1 MGSRSRARRVAAA
14 LGFAG
19 LLCAVLGVIMI
30 VMVPSI
36 IKQQVL
42 KNVRIDPSSLS
53 FNMWKEI
60 PVPFY
65 LSVYF
70 FDVVNPNEILQGQK
84 PQVRERGPYVYREF
98 RHKSN
103 ITFNDNDTV
112 SFLEYRS
119 FQFQPDKSR
128 GLESDSI
135 VMPNILVLSAA
146 MMMENGPMSLKLIMT
161 LAFSTLGERA
171 FMNRT
176 VSEIM
181 WGYEDPLIHL
191 VNKYFP
197 NMFPFKGKFGLFAE
211 LNNSDSGLFTVF
223 TGVKNF
229 SRIHLVD
236 KWNGVSKVN
245 FWHSDQCNMINGTSG
260 QIWAPFMT
268 PGSSLE
274 FYSPEACRSMKLI
287 YKEQGVFKGIPTFRF
302 VAPNTLFANGSV
314 YPPNEGF
321 CPCRESGI
329 QNVSTCRFNA
339 PLFLSHPHFYNADPV
354 LAEAV
359 SGLHPNPEEH
369 SLFLD
374 VHPVTGIPMNCS
386 VKLQLSL
393 YIKSVKGIGQTGK
406 IEPVILPLMWFGES
420 GAMEGETLQTFYTQL
435 VLMPKVLR
443 YAQYVLLA
451 LGCVLLLIPIVYQI
465 RSQVGGGQSL
475 AGAEW
480 PLACLLGG
488 RRGSD
493 QIPQQP
499 LTAVPTDTF
508 SLQPASGGS
517 PRSPPGLG
525 SCCRILASLACS
537 VATSLPVLGGLETL
551 PWRGC
556 RWFWIRRPGT

>member
-1 MGSRSRARRVAAA
+1 
-14 LGFAG
+14 
-19 LLCAVLGVIMI
+19 
-30 VMVPSI
+30 
-36 IKQQVL
+36 
-42 KNVRIDPSSLS
+42 
-53 FNMWKEI
+53 MWKEI

-70 FDVVNPNEILQGQK
+70 FDIVNPDAILLGEK
-84 PQVRERGPYVYREF
+84 PQVQERGPYVYREF

-119 FQFQPDKSR
+119 FQFQPDKSH
-128 GLESDSI
+128 GLESDYI
-135 VMPNILVLSAA
+135 VMPNILVLAAA
-146 MMMENGPMSLKLIMT
+146 MLMENKPMSLKLIMT

-176 VSEIM
+176 VGEIM

-191 VNKYFP
+191 INKYLP

-223 TGVKNF
+223 TGVKDF

-236 KWNGVSKVN
+236 KWNGLSKVS

-260 QIWAPFMT
+260 QMWAPFMT
-268 PGSSLE
+268 PETSLE
-274 FYSPEACRSMKLI
+274 FYSPEACRSMNLI
-287 YKEQGVFKGIPTFRF
+287 YKESGTFEGIPTYRF
-302 VAPNTLFANGSV
+302 VAPSTLFANGSV

-359 SGLHPNPEEH
+359 LGLHPNQEEH

-374 VHPVTGIPMNCS
+374 IHPVTGIPMNCS

-393 YIKSVKGIGQTGK
+393 YIKAIRGIGQTGK
-406 IEPVILPLMWFGES
+406 IQPVVLPLVWFEES
-420 GAMEGETLQTFYTQL
+420 GAMEGKPLRTFYTQL
-435 VLMPKVLR
+435 VLMPSVLQ

-451 LGCVLLLIPIVYQI
+451 LGCVLLLIPVIHQI
-465 RSQVGGGQSL
+465 RSQVGGGQSE
-475 AGAEW
+475 AWAER
-480 PLACLLGG
+480 PVCLPAGG
-488 RRGSD
+488 RWG
-493 QIPQQP
+493 Q
-499 LTAVPTDTF
+499 
-508 SLQPASGGS
+508 GS
-517 PRSPPGLG
+517 PRRPSSRLRGHPRPGAHLG
-525 SCCRILASLACS
+525 QRSCVSAWGRGAVTACLPLLHPTLPLLSGSWEAWGPSLGEA
-537 VATSLPVLGGLETL
+537 AGGL
-551 PWRGC
+551 WVM
-556 RWFWIRRPGT
+556 RPGAWMDCSSHLHLLGARLCQV

>member
-1 MGSRSRARRVAAA
+1 MGSRARARRAAA
-14 LGFAG
+14 VLGFTG
-19 LLCAVLGVIMI
+19 LLCAVLGAVMI
-30 VMVPSI
+30 VLVPTL

-70 FDVVNPNEILQGQK
+70 FDIVNPDAILLGEK
-84 PQVRERGPYVYREF
+84 PQVQERGPYVYREF

-119 FQFQPDKSR
+119 FQFQPDKSH
-128 GLESDSI
+128 GLESDYI
-135 VMPNILVLSAA
+135 VMPNILVLAAA
-146 MMMENGPMSLKLIMT
+146 MMMENKPMSLKLIMT

-176 VSEIM
+176 VGEIM

-191 VNKYFP
+191 INKYLP

-223 TGVKNF
+223 TGVKDF

-236 KWNGVSKVN
+236 KWNGLSKVS

-260 QIWAPFMT
+260 QMWAPFMT
-268 PGSSLE
+268 PETSLE
-274 FYSPEACRSMKLI
+274 FYSPEACRPVVRGPKHTRMLA
-287 YKEQGVFKGIPTFRF
+287 F
-302 VAPNTLFANGSV
+302 VLLSQLM
-314 YPPNEGF
+314 EGF
-321 CPCRESGI
+321 GLTFLGVNFSHRGARVSPCSHSLASIPQSGCWERR
-329 QNVSTCRFNA
+329 NKADA

-359 SGLHPNPEEH
+359 LGLHPNQEEH

-374 VHPVTGIPMNCS
+374 IHPVTGIPMNCS

-393 YIKSVKGIGQTGK
+393 YIKAIRGIGQTGK
-406 IEPVILPLMWFGES
+406 IQPVVLPLVWFEES
-420 GAMEGETLQTFYTQL
+420 GAMEGKPLQTFYTQL
-435 VLMPKVLR
+435 VLMPSVLH

-451 LGCVLLLIPIVYQI
+451 LGCVLLLIPVIHQI
-465 RSQVGGGQSL
+465 RSQEKCYLFWSSSKKGSKDKEAIQAYSESL
-475 AGAEW
+475 MTSAPKG
-480 PLACLLGG
+480 
-488 RRGSD
+488 
-493 QIPQQP
+493 
-499 LTAVPTDTF
+499 TV
-508 SLQPASGGS
+508 LQEA
-517 PRSPPGLG
+517 RL
-525 SCCRILASLACS
+525 
-537 VATSLPVLGGLETL
+537 
-551 PWRGC
+551 
-556 RWFWIRRPGT
+556 

>member
-1 MGSRSRARRVAAA
+1 MVLGTGEHARGPCCRRAAFQRVETDTKASPRINQQNNFRQRSRRSPPPTPPVDVTPHSEVT
-14 LGFAG
+14 AG
-19 LLCAVLGVIMI
+19 HVSQTSFHLCFLSCQVTVWRDMRTLLPWPWGL
-30 VMVPSI
+30 SW
-36 IKQQVL
+36 
-42 KNVRIDPSSLS
+42 NVRIDPSSLS

-70 FDVVNPNEILQGQK
+70 FDVINPRDILQGQR

-128 GLESDSI
+128 GLESDNI

-191 VNKYFP
+191 INKYFP

-260 QIWAPFMT
+260 QMWAPFMT
-268 PGSSLE
+268 PESSLE

-287 YKEQGVFKGIPTFRF
+287 YKEQGVFEGIPTFRF

-435 VLMPKVLR
+435 VLMPKVLH

-465 RSQVGGGQSL
+465 RSQGPKDAASQPRLATQPDQLSSPYTPLLQDSLSGQ
-475 AGAEW
+475 
-480 PLACLLGG
+480 
-488 RRGSD
+488 
-493 QIPQQP
+493 
-499 LTAVPTDTF
+499 PTN
-508 SLQPASGGS
+508 PE
-517 PRSPPGLG
+517 
-525 SCCRILASLACS
+525 
-537 VATSLPVLGGLETL
+537 V
-551 PWRGC
+551 
-556 RWFWIRRPGT
+556 

>member
-103 ITFNDNDTV
+103 VTFNDNDTV

-260 QIWAPFMT
+260 QMWAPFMT
-268 PGSSLE
+268 PESSLE

-287 YKEQGVFKGIPTFRF
+287 YKEQGVFEGIPTFRF

-329 QNVSTCRFNA
+329 QNVSACRFSIALELSCCPKLPFAMCQLSFPPDRFVARKALPSSLQAHLLPALGPAERGQLA
-339 PLFLSHPHFYNADPV
+339 PLHSSKSSRVCSDWT
-354 LAEAV
+354 
-359 SGLHPNPEEH
+359 GLHHTTSCEPACC
-369 SLFLD
+369 
-374 VHPVTGIPMNCS
+374 M
-386 VKLQLSL
+386 LS
-393 YIKSVKGIGQTGK
+393 
-406 IEPVILPLMWFGES
+406 
-420 GAMEGETLQTFYTQL
+420 
-435 VLMPKVLR
+435 
-443 YAQYVLLA
+443 
-451 LGCVLLLIPIVYQI
+451 
-465 RSQVGGGQSL
+465 
-475 AGAEW
+475 
-480 PLACLLGG
+480 
-488 RRGSD
+488 
-493 QIPQQP
+493 
-499 LTAVPTDTF
+499 
-508 SLQPASGGS
+508 
-517 PRSPPGLG
+517 
-525 SCCRILASLACS
+525 
-537 VATSLPVLGGLETL
+537 
-551 PWRGC
+551 
-556 RWFWIRRPGT
+556 

>member
-1 MGSRSRARRVAAA
+1 MGSRARARRAAA
-14 LGFAG
+14 VLGFTG
-19 LLCAVLGVIMI
+19 LLCAVLGAVMI
-30 VMVPSI
+30 VVVPTL

-65 LSVYF
+65 LSIYF
-70 FDVVNPNEILQGQK
+70 FDIVNPDAILLGEK
-84 PQVRERGPYVYREF
+84 PQVQERGPYVYREF

-119 FQFQPDKSR
+119 FQFQPDKSH
-128 GLESDSI
+128 GLESDYI
-135 VMPNILVLSAA
+135 VMPNILVLAAA
-146 MMMENGPMSLKLIMT
+146 MMMENKPMSLKLIMT

-176 VSEIM
+176 VGEIM

-191 VNKYFP
+191 INKYLP

-223 TGVKNF
+223 TGVKDF

-236 KWNGVSKVN
+236 KWNGLSKVN

-260 QIWAPFMT
+260 QMWAPFMT
-268 PGSSLE
+268 PETSLE
-274 FYSPEACRSMKLI
+274 FYSPEACRSMTLI
-287 YKEQGVFKGIPTFRF
+287 YKESGTFEGIPTYRF
-302 VAPNTLFANGSV
+302 VAPSTLFANGSV
-314 YPPNEGF
+314 YPPNQGF
-321 CPCRESGI
+321 CPCLDSGI
-329 QNVSTCRFNA
+329 QNISTCRFNA

-359 SGLHPNPEEH
+359 LGLHPNQEEH

-393 YIKSVKGIGQTGK
+393 YIKAIKGIGQTGK
-406 IEPVILPLMWFGES
+406 IQPVVLPLVWFEES
-420 GAMEGETLQTFYTQL
+420 GAMEGEPLQTFYTQL
-435 VLMPKVLR
+435 VLMPSVLH

-451 LGCVLLLIPIVYQI
+451 LGCVLLLIPIIHQI
-465 RSQVGGGQSL
+465 RSQPRCSGGQTLSRVARL
-475 AGAEW
+475 ADRACFPKAFLSGEGH
-480 PLACLLGG
+480 PLPRSPDL
-488 RRGSD
+488 
-493 QIPQQP
+493 QV
-499 LTAVPTDTF
+499 LTAV
-508 SLQPASGGS
+508 
-517 PRSPPGLG
+517 GLTTLLFAF
-525 SCCRILASLACS
+525 RTLKKRVNLLSLAAAS
-537 VATSLPVLGGLETL
+537 T
-551 PWRGC
+551 
-556 RWFWIRRPGT
+556 IN